1 MRWTGFLLILLSGCF
16 TPTMEPRD
24 AGPAE
29 CVRTIGTP
37 RLACLDGACTGP
49 QLSRAHRR
57 RVWVGDSAYDFGL
70 FNRSTLTSE
79 SLSPN
84 FNLGALYG
92 TGTTFAPTTSRDANI
107 VQVWTATP
115 PMGTEYRLLRVEI
128 DPRANSGRIAVFAER
143 DGGSYAAGAWAHRR
157 DGGLALLADWRPSGT
172 RTGESAGRVL
182 LFEEPDA
189 GTRVHEFTRLEPAFT
204 FGSSELFEAEDA
216 FVGRLSV
223 GPSFVSAFVRLRLDG
238 GADAE
243 DFVAPDAGGCVFGNT
258 PARSSDTM
266 AWCEDA
272 TGTEVLR
279 YEQVFDRRA
288 PQRVF
293 RHDGGVQ
300 VVAVLEARLLVA
312 LDVRFT
318 PEAGWI
324 GSLGWL
330 DADGFRLISANRRLP
345 IGYGPWTDET
355 AAFTFSTGDAET
367 SGTFELVEARY
378 DCP

>member
-1 MRWTGFLLILLSGCF
+1 MWRSGFILILLSGCF
-16 TPTMEPRD
+16 TPTTEPRD
-24 AGPAE
+24 AGPVE
-29 CVRTIGTP
+29 CVRTIGAP
-37 RLACLDGACTGP
+37 HLSCLDGACTGP
-49 QLSRAHRR
+49 QVPRAHRR
-57 RVWVGDSAYDFGL
+57 RLLVGDSAYDFGL

-79 SLSPN
+79 PLSWN
-84 FNLGALYG
+84 GLGGLFG
-92 TGTTFAPTTSRDANI
+92 IGSTFAPTTSRDATV

-115 PMGTEYRLLRVEI
+115 PMGTDYRLLRVEI
-128 DPRANSGRIAVFAER
+128 DPRANSGRLSVFAEG
-143 DGGSYAAGAWAHRR
+143 DGGSYSAGAWAHRR
-157 DGGLALLADWRPSGT
+157 DGGLALLADWLPSGT
-172 RTGESAGRVL
+172 RTGEVAGRVL
-182 LFEEPDA
+182 LFDEPDG

-223 GPSFVSAFVRLRLDG
+223 GPSFASAFVRLRLER
-238 GADAE
+238 DAGSE
-243 DFVAPDAGGCVFGNT
+243 DFVVPDAGGCVFGNA

-300 VVAVLEARLLVA
+300 VVAVLEERLLVA

-330 DADGFRLISANRRLP
+330 DVDGFRLISANRRLP

-378 DCP
+378 NCP